1 VRNPETHILE
11 NLQKLTMSSPNIEDL
26 DLAADGHSSVEEGGS
41 YSGSSTSSAKATD
54 EDGDE
59 SKDLLS
65 RKVVRLRVLVIIA
78 LLLAAAAVCIV
89 IYLIT
94 RNAEMDEF
102 EIQFEGNAEKVIE
115 SFTDIVKTMGA
126 ISGIGVAISAHSQ
139 NAQSEWPFV
148 TLSNFQERAGNAR
161 TLSGTL
167 YVSISPIIDTKEELY
182 KWEEYVLGENN
193 RWV

>member
-1 VRNPETHILE
+1 
-11 NLQKLTMSSPNIEDL
+11 MSSPDSKDL
-26 DLAADGHSSVEEGGS
+26 DSVADDYSSVDEEGGS
-41 YSGSSTSSAKATD
+41 YSGASLGSAKATD
-54 EDGDE
+54 EEDGDGI
-59 SKDLLS
+59 KDLLS
-65 RKVVRLRVLVIIA
+65 KKVFRLRALVIIA
-78 LLLAAAAVCIV
+78 LLLAATAVSLV
-89 IYLIT
+89 IYIIT

-126 ISGIGVAISAHSQ
+126 ISGLGVAITAHSQ

-167 YVSISPIIDTKEELY
+167 YVSINPIVDTKDELD
-182 KWEEYVLGENN
+182 KWEEYILGESNQ
-193 RWV
+193 W

>member
-1 VRNPETHILE
+1 
-11 NLQKLTMSSPNIEDL
+11 MSSPNIEDL
-26 DLAADGHSSVEEGGS
+26 ASAADDNSSSVGEGGS
-41 YSGSSTSSAKATD
+41 NSGTSTSSAKAD

-59 SKDLLS
+59 IKDLLS
-65 RKVVRLRVLVIIA
+65 SKVVRLRVLVIIA
-78 LLLAAAAVCIV
+78 LLLAAAAVSIV

-115 SFTDIVKTMGA
+115 SFNDIVKTMGA

-139 NAQSEWPFV
+139 NDPSEKWPFV
-148 TLSNFQERAGNAR
+148 TLPNFQERAGNAR

-167 YVSISPIIDTKEELY
+167 HVSISPIIDTKEELDR
-182 KWEEYVLGENN
+182 WEEYVLGKDNS
-193 RWV
+193 WM